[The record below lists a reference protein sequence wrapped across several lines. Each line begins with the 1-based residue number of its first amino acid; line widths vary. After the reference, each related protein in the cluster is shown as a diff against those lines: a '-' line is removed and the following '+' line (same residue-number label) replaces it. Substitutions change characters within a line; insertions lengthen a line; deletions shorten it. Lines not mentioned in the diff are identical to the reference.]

1 MMEHQDSKEI
11 IAYLRSTK
19 AIRDQ
24 CGRLAA
30 VVEEGRSAHFTL
42 HLDRLPAVADY
53 VIEQMRSDYPTLEI
67 PYHSRWR
74 HFGDARLA
82 LLQTK
87 LAGLDLDSAT
97 KVRTELIIVCTLLDA
112 GAGKVWRY
120 KDQATGT
127 SFAASEGLAMAS
139 FDMFM
144 DGGFS
149 SDPDLP
155 LQADMVGLRNLD
167 KKTLET
173 YFQVTPQNRLAG
185 LDGRLGLLHKLEH
198 TIAAHKKIFGLTD
211 PRLGNLYD
219 YLSSHAG
226 NNKLPARKILATLLE
241 GLGGIWPGR
250 VSMGGVNLGDVWH
263 HQALPKEDF
272 GFGLVP
278 FHKLS
283 QWLAYSLV
291 EPMQESGLEINGLDE
306 LTGLAE
312 YRNGGLFIDLGVL
325 KIKNAAALT
334 GTHKPDSELIIE
346 WRALTVVLLDRLADL
361 IRDRLGM
368 DADALPLAKIL
379 QGGTWSAGRRIALKL
394 RPSGE
399 PPLQLASDG
408 TVF

>member
-1 MMEHQDSKEI
+1 MEHQDSKEI
-11 IAYLRSTK
+11 VAYLRSTK
-19 AIRDQ
+19 AIREQ
-24 CGRLAA
+24 CERLATE
-30 VVEEGRSAHFTL
+30 VEAGRSEHFTL
-42 HLDRLPAVADY
+42 QLDKLPVVADY

-74 HFGDARLA
+74 HFGEARLSQ
-82 LLQTK
+82 LQAK
-87 LAGLDLDSAT
+87 LAGLDTDSAA
-97 KVRTELIIVCTLLDA
+97 KVRVELIIVSTLLDA
-112 GAGKVWRY
+112 GAGKMWRY
-120 KDQATGT
+120 KDAATGADF
-127 SFAASEGLAMAS
+127 SASEGLAMAS
-139 FDMFM
+139 FDMFL

-167 KKTLET
+167 KKALER

-198 TIAAHKKIFGLTD
+198 TIAAHKNIFGLTD
-211 PRLGNLYD
+211 PRLGNIYD

-263 HQALPKEDF
+263 HHALPKEDF

-291 EPMQESGLEINGLDE
+291 EPLQESGLEINGLDE

-312 YRNGGLFIDLGVL
+312 YRNGGLFVDLGVL
-325 KIKNAAALT
+325 KAKTDAVIT
-334 GTHKPDSELIIE
+334 GTHKPESEVIVE
-346 WRALTVVLLDRLADL
+346 WRALTVVLLDRLAVL
-361 IRDRLGM
+361 IRERLGK
-368 DADALPLAKIL
+368 DEDELPLAKIL

-394 RPSGE
+394 RPGGE
-399 PPLQLASDG
+399 PPIHLASDG